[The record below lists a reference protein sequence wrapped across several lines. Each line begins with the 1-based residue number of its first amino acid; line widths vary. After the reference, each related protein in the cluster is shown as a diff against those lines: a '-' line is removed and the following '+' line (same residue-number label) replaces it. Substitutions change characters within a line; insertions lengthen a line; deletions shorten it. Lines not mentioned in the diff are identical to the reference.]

1 MARDRRWI
9 LLAEDGRHVTLGRA
23 SDPDDTELATLT
35 ETMRAQ
41 GLAGWLAVM
50 EGDYHARRAA
60 PTVMLVRALT
70 PVTVAWD
77 AAVAAFQDR
86 RAQALSA
93 A

>member
-9 LLAEDGRHVTLGRA
+9 VLAEDGRHVTLGRG
-23 SDPDDTELATLT
+23 SDPDQAELASLT

-41 GLAGWLAVM
+41 GLRGWLAVM

-70 PVTVAWD
+70 PVTVEWD

-86 RAQALSA
+86 HIKSLSA